1 MKTSVFLIEDEPDFG
16 KILMHVLNKHP
27 LLDVAGWAPSMAE
40 AKSHIDQNEND
51 VFLVDTSLPDGSGI
65 DVMRY
70 IKERQPQAKILAL
83 STLGDEKHILSSLQA
98 GASGYLLKSHTS
110 SHLIESIVSLVNG
123 GGYLC
128 AHASKVLIERLI
140 NTAQVP
146 WSSPLNPPPS
156 PRRSPTHVAHGV
168 TLTVKEFEVLDHAQV
183 GTPAKKIAE
192 KMGISI
198 FTVNQH
204 LRNIYHKLNARNK
217 LEAVQSARQKGLI

>member
-1 MKTSVFLIEDEPDFG
+1 MKTSVFLIEDEPEFA
-16 KILMHVLNKHP
+16 KVVMHVLSTTP
-27 LLDVAGWAPSMAE
+27 LLQVTGWASTMAE
-40 AKSHIDQNEND
+40 AKPLIDQDESD
-51 VFLVDTSLPDGSGI
+51 VFLVDTGLSDGSGI
-65 DVMRY
+65 GVVRY

-128 AHASKVLIERLI
+128 AHASKVLIERLL
-140 NTAQVP
+140 NTAQAP
-146 WSSPLNPPPS
+146 WSSPLPPP
-156 PRRSPTHVAHGV
+156 PRRLPTQPLHGV
-168 TLTVKEFEVLDHAQV
+168 TLTMKEFEVLDHAQV